1 MSDRRAGGRHDKATK
16 MPVSGQ
22 SPRFL
27 RFVAGLGLV
36 AGTACSS
43 APVPPDADA
52 GASGTNGGVTGG
64 TGGTAGSGGTT
75 PAGGTGASGASGA
88 GGSVECEPA
97 AVPIMV
103 PWSSINSQPAAFYA
117 SAEALTLAGNMLYYR
132 NVDGGWPK
140 DTDMTTR
147 ADRRSGSTIDNS
159 ATTTQIEYLSRVF
172 NATGCTMYRDAAV
185 GGIEYLFSGQYEN
198 GGWPQEFPNG
208 DGYHLHIT
216 YNDNAMVRVLTLIRN
231 VGLRAAPYEYLDE
244 SFVPRAE
251 DSVARGISCIL
262 ETEVVSDTQAGWCAQ
277 HDEMTLLPAQ
287 ARSYELPSLSGSE
300 GVGIVRFLMT
310 IDNPSPEVREA
321 IEGAVAWFEAV
332 KIEGIRVMEVA
343 DANQPS
349 GEDVVVVEDPAAP
362 PIWARF
368 YELETN
374 RPIFS
379 SRCEVD
385 ECDADPYFMVR
396 YSLAEIDNERRTG
409 YAWYGDW
416 PHRLLTADYP
426 AWQAKWPE

>member
-1 MSDRRAGGRHDKATK
+1 MNA
-16 MPVSGQ
+16 
-22 SPRFL
+22 
-27 RFVAGLGLV
+27 
-36 AGTACSS
+36 
-43 APVPPDADA
+43 
-52 GASGTNGGVTGG
+52 
-64 TGGTAGSGGTT
+64 
-75 PAGGTGASGASGA
+75 
-88 GGSVECEPA
+88 
-97 AVPIMV
+97 
-103 PWSSINSQPAAFYA
+103 QPAAFYGTP
-117 SAEALTLAGNMLYYR
+117 EALTLAGNIVYYQ

-147 ADRRSGSTIDNS
+147 NARRSGSTIDNS

-185 GGIEYLFSGQYEN
+185 RGLEYLLAGQYEN

-231 VGLRAAPYEYLDE
+231 VAQRAEPYAYVDE

-251 DSVARGISCIL
+251 DSVARGIDCIL
-262 ETEVVSDTQAGWCAQ
+262 RSEVVSDTQAGWCAQ
-277 HDEMTLLPAQ
+277 HDEVTLEPAQ

-310 IDNPSPEVREA
+310 IDNPTPEVREA
-321 IEGAVAWFEAV
+321 IESAVAWFDAV
-332 KIEGIRVMEVA
+332 RITGIRVMETT
-343 DANQPS
+343 DASQPS
-349 GEDVVVVEDPAAP
+349 GEDVVVVEDPAAS

-379 SRCEVD
+379 SRCEVP
-385 ECDADPYFMVR
+385 ECDDDPFFMRR

-416 PHRLLTADYP
+416 PHRLLTGDYP
-426 AWQAKWPE
+426 AWKAKWPE

>member
-1 MSDRRAGGRHDKATK
+1 M
-16 MPVSGQ
+16 
-22 SPRFL
+22 PRFL
-27 RFVAGLGLV
+27 RFLAGLGLI

-52 GASGTNGGVTGG
+52 GASGTGGSATGGTGG
-64 TGGTAGSGGTT
+64 TGGTAG
-75 PAGGTGASGASGA
+75 GA
-88 GGSVECEPA
+88 GGAGGAECEPA
-97 AVPIMV
+97 AVPITV
-103 PWSSINSQPAAFYA
+103 PWSSINAQPATFYA

-147 ADRRSGSTIDNS
+147 ADRRSRSTIDNS

-172 NATGCTMYRDAAV
+172 NATGCGVFRDAAV
-185 GGIEYLFSGQYEN
+185 GGIEYLLTGQYEN

-231 VGLRAAPYEYLDE
+231 VGLRAAPYEYLDA

-262 ETEVVSDTQAGWCAQ
+262 SSEVVSDTQAGWCAQ
-277 HDEMTLLPAQ
+277 HDEETLEPAL

-310 IDNPSPEVREA
+310 IENPSPEVRQA
-321 IEGAVAWFEAV
+321 IEGAIAWFEAV

-343 DANQPS
+343 DSSQPS

-374 RPIFS
+374 LPIFS
-379 SRCEVD
+379 SRCEVP
-385 ECDADPYFMVR
+385 ECDVNPFHMRR

-426 AWQAKWPE
+426 AWQARWPE